1 MLPGHPPTGQTSTN
15 GQALVR
21 TTSGAEGNGVV
32 TEIER
37 VGVVGAGLMGSGI
50 AEVSVRAGR
59 DVIISEV
66 DEQAAEAGRAR
77 IQQSL
82 DRAVSKDKLS
92 AADRDAALDRLRLTT
107 DLSQLA
113 DRQLVIEAIA
123 EDADLK
129 TDVFARLDSVV
140 TDPDAILASNTSSI
154 PIAKLAAATGRSG
167 NVLGIHFFNPV
178 PVLKLVELV
187 PALVTDERTVERAS
201 AFATDRLGKQTIRA
215 QDRSGFIVNALLVPY
230 LLSAVRMFESG
241 FATAEDIDNGM
252 VLGCAHPMGPLRLA
266 DLVGL
271 DTLKAIADSMHAEYK
286 ESVYAAPPYLQRMVD
301 AGLCGTKSGRGFYT
315 YD

>member
-1 MLPGHPPTGQTSTN
+1 M
-15 GQALVR
+15 
-21 TTSGAEGNGVV
+21 

-37 VGVVGAGLMGSGI
+37 VGVVGAGLMGAGI
-50 AEVSVRAGR
+50 AEVSIRAGR
-59 DVIISEV
+59 DVIVSEV
-66 DEQAAEAGRAR
+66 DEQAAESGRAR
-77 IQQSL
+77 IQKSL

-92 AADRDAALDRLRLTT
+92 QADRDAALTRLRVTT
-107 DLSQLA
+107 ELDELA

-129 TDVFARLDSVV
+129 TRVFSRLDAVV

-154 PIAKLAAATGRSG
+154 PIAKLAGATGRPG

-187 PALVTDERTVERAS
+187 PSLVTDERTVERAS
-201 AFATDRLGKQTIRA
+201 AFATEQLGKQTIRA
-215 QDRSGFIVNALLVPY
+215 QDRSGFVVNALLVPY

-252 VLGCAHPMGPLRLA
+252 VLGCAHPMGPLALA

-271 DTLKAIADSMHAEYK
+271 DTLKAIADSMHEEYK

-301 AGLCGTKSGRGFYT
+301 AGLKGKKSGHGFYD
-315 YD
+315 YE